1 MGIYLSKRATR
12 RPWSRTRNILA
23 YGCGVVLVVVALILA
38 ALIGLFGM
46 SLIVG
51 L

>member
-12 RPWSRTRNILA
+12 RPWGRTRTVLE
-23 YGCGVVLVVVALILA
+23 YGCGVLVIVALLILA
-38 ALIGLFGM
+38 ALIGLFGV
-46 SLIVG
+46 SLIIG

>member
-12 RPWSRTRNILA
+12 RPWSRTRNVLG
-23 YGCGVVLVVVALILA
+23 YGCGIALVVVALVVVAI
-38 ALIGLFGM
+38 IGLFGM